1 MIFGRRQHN
10 ELDREIRDYIERET
24 NDNVATGMSP
34 ADARHAAMR
43 KLGQPV
49 LNVKEDTRAVWGWI
63 WFERLWQD
71 LRHGVRML
79 RRTPGFTFVAVLS
92 LAIGIGANS
101 AMFSFAD
108 MLLFRPLPVP
118 RPSEVVTVNWT
129 SPTGHFGEFTF
140 SAASY
145 RDYADL
151 RDRSR
156 SFAGLS
162 AFNNQNFGL
171 ATRAD
176 EVPQLRMGL
185 LVTGNFFQV
194 MGVSPELGRAFLPEE
209 DRVPGRDAVLVLSH
223 DFWQMQFAGDSS
235 VLGRKLWLN
244 GIPFTIIGVT
254 PERFTGMDQFTRPSF
269 YVPLMMWPRLTPAP
283 QDRPLEARDQRSL
296 SIKGRLQPGVSTTQA
311 QAELVTIAKDLERA
325 YPDTN
330 RNQTVNVRTE
340 IATRIQQDP
349 PDAMLIA
356 MLCTLAG
363 AVLLVACANV
373 AGLLLSRVGVRSRE
387 IALRLAIGASRGR
400 LIRQLLTESLLIAL
414 AGGLAGL
421 GVGYAGAQL
430 LNRIQIPSD
439 LPIIISFQIDRRA
452 LLFSLAVSFLS
463 TILFGL
469 MPALQTTRTDLV
481 SALKTSGTN
490 LAGHRRLWGRNFL
503 VVGQV
508 AVSLVLLVVS
518 TTLFRGFRSEL
529 LRGPGYRT
537 NHLLMMSFDPSLVH
551 YTDPQSLKFYR
562 QLLDRARLLP
572 GVKSATLANSIPMA
586 ADGGDTL
593 SVIPEGF
600 HLPKGQDSITVIDN
614 SVGEN
619 FFETMDIPL
628 LAGRAFLVTDTAAAP
643 PVAVVNETF
652 ARHYWPNQSAVG
664 KRFRINDASGP
675 WLQIVGV
682 AKTSKYFW
690 ISEPPVEFI
699 YLPMDQRPHSHMR
712 LLVQSAGPP
721 ATLSAPLREVVHSL
735 DANQPIYDVRTMEDF
750 FEVRAVRTSAII
762 VETVGAMG
770 VMGLLLSIVGLYGL
784 VAYAAGRRTREIGI
798 RMAIGAQRGA
808 VLRMMMRQGLVLA
821 LIGTAI
827 GFAAAL
833 AATRAMT
840 SSFLFSFS
848 ASSGSLTYLLVV
860 PALLAVTL
868 LAAYIP
874 ARRASR
880 VDPTTA
886 LRYE

>member
-1 MIFGRRQHN
+1 MTFRHRQ
-10 ELDREIRDYIERET
+10 EDDLDREIRDYIERET
-24 NDNVATGMSP
+24 NANIALGMP
-34 ADARHAAMR
+34 TADARHAAMR
-43 KLGQPV
+43 KFGRPA

-63 WFERLWQD
+63 WLERLWQD
-71 LRHGVRML
+71 LRHGTRML
-79 RRTPGFTFVAVLS
+79 RKTPGFTFVAVLS

-108 MLLFRPLPVP
+108 ALLFRPLPVL

-156 SFAGLS
+156 SFTGLAAFTIQNYGLS
-162 AFNNQNFGL
+162 
-171 ATRAD
+171 TRAD
-176 EVPQLRMGL
+176 QLPQLRMGL
-185 LVTGNFFQV
+185 LMTGNFFQV
-194 MGVSPELGRAFLPEE
+194 MGVAPALGRAFLPEE
-209 DRVPGRDAVLVLSH
+209 DRVPGRDAVVVLSH
-223 DFWQMQFAGDSS
+223 DCWQKQFAADPS
-235 VLGRKLWLN
+235 VLGRKVWLN
-244 GIPFTIIGVT
+244 GVPFTIIGVA
-254 PERFTGMDQFTRPSF
+254 PERFTGMDQVTRPSF
-269 YVPLMMWPRLTPAP
+269 YVPIMMWPRLTQSP

-296 SIKGRLQPGVSTTQA
+296 TIKGRLRSGVSTAQA
-311 QAELVTIAKDLERA
+311 EAELVTIAKDLERA

-330 RNQTVNVRTE
+330 HNQTVNVRTE
-340 IATRIQQDP
+340 IATRIQQSP
-349 PDAMLIA
+349 PDAMFVA

-387 IALRLAIGASRGR
+387 IALRLAIGASRRR

-430 LNRIQIPSD
+430 FHRIQIPSD
-439 LPIIISFQIDRRA
+439 LPIVISFQVDRRA
-452 LLFSLAVSFLS
+452 LLFSLAVAFLS

-469 MPALQTTRTDLV
+469 IPALQTTRTDLI

-537 NHLLMMSFDPSLVH
+537 DHLLMMSFDPSLVH
-551 YTDPQSLKFYR
+551 YTEAQSQQFYQ
-562 QLLDRARLLP
+562 QLVERARLVP
-572 GVKSATLANSIPMA
+572 GVKSATLTFAIPLG
-586 ADGGDTL
+586 ADSGDF
-593 SVIPEGF
+593 VAMIPEGF
-600 HLPKGQDSITVIDN
+600 HLAKGQEGVSIFAN

-619 FFETMDIPL
+619 YFETMNIPL
-628 LAGRAFLVTDTAAAP
+628 VDGRGLLVTDTANAP
-643 PVAVVNETF
+643 HVAVVNETF
-652 ARHYWPNQSAVG
+652 ARHYWPGQSAVG
-664 KRFRINDASGP
+664 KRFRINDATGP

-690 ISEPPVEFI
+690 ITEPPMEFV
-699 YLPMDQRPHSHMR
+699 YLPLAQRPHSHMR
-712 LLVQSAGPP
+712 LLVQSVGPP
-721 ATLSAPLREVVHSL
+721 GALSAPLREVVHSL
-735 DANQPIYDVRTMEDF
+735 DANQPIYDVRTMQEYFD
-750 FEVRAVRTSAII
+750 VRAVRTCSVI

-770 VMGLLLSIVGLYGL
+770 VMGVLLSIIGLYGL

-798 RMAIGAQRGA
+798 RMAIGAQRST

-827 GFAAAL
+827 GFALAL
-833 AATRAMT
+833 AAIRTMT
-840 SSFLFSFS
+840 SSFIFSFS
-848 ASSGSLTYLLVV
+848 PANGFLTYLLVV